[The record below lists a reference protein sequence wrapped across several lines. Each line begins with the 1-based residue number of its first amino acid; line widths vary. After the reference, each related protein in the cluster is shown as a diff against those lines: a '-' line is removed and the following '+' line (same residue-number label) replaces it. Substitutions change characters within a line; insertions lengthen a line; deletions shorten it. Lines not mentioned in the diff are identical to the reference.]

1 MNLTSKTVPTEV
13 ETITITACIQCRFR
27 SPGPTATCPLCAEA
41 TERRPVQTTGTVWS
55 HTLVH
60 LPHGANTNGYR
71 LVYVDLDD
79 GPRVL
84 CQKAA
89 DEPSVKVDDRVRISP
104 GDDDI
109 YVVKEVVA

>member
-1 MNLTSKTVPTEV
+1 
-13 ETITITACIQCRFR
+13 
-27 SPGPTATCPLCAEA
+27 
-41 TERRPVQTTGTVWS
+41 
-55 HTLVH
+55 VH

-79 GPRVL
+79 GPRIL

-89 DEPSVKVDDRVRISP
+89 YEPSVKVDDHVRVSH

-109 YVVKEVVA
+109 YVVKEVLA